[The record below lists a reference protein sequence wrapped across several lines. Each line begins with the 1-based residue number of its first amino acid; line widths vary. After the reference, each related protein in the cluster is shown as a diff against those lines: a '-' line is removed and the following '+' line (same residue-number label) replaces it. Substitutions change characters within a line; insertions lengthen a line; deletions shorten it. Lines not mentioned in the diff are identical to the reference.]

1 MTSLL
6 GSTQFWFGALLLC
19 AFQFAKFNEIKPLD
33 AGLKGWSAVPDLHAR
48 DFVGL
53 LPYRVTLALFVAVTL
68 AGYVVLCLASP
79 SLIGGW
85 MRIVGQQTQAAEID
99 KIAQSSAYPLW
110 IAAAFMGLAHQT
122 IPGLARISNVQ
133 RDMFHDLVGIP
144 RALVETSSRFSTQ
157 ILAQSLDKRGRGE
170 RLALMCSDRWRA
182 DIEEIADIAFFEAQ
196 LRRLKL
202 DGEDDLKDARGGSVR
217 ELRAAIEQVVCV
229 ACIATVRK
237 SGAEALAD
245 LAGHLGVEK
254 PRPQPSLWHDL
265 LAPALGCFTALIV
278 LLFLLP
284 MLTPLMAR
292 LMGGEAIF
300 WPSGDEAL
308 SASAVYLVGLVVPV
322 LVAAAI
328 LASWTAGKA
337 DAARKSGSTS
347 GSAGALIVIGLFV
360 VAYDLGQTV
369 WDYGFNNFKLDT
381 GTGQFIGH
389 MVPFIALHALVV
401 MAICGF
407 IQWRVAQPGSA
418 TPTRRT
424 LDVLE
429 TVLVAAIVASFYGWA
444 RINYQWGK
452 PQPFDLVPLTVL
464 LNAAAAVMAF
474 VAYRSIWRRR
484 QVRVGECAAPA
495 TPLPVVAAAE

>member
-1 MTSLL
+1 MASLL
-6 GSTQFWFGALLLC
+6 GSAQFWFGALLLC

-33 AGLKGWSAVPDLHAR
+33 AGLRGWAAVPDLRAR

-53 LPYRVTLALFVAVTL
+53 LPYRVTLVLFVLVTL
-68 AGYVVLCLASP
+68 AGYTILCLASP

-85 MRIVGQQTQAAEID
+85 MRIVGQQSDAAEID
-99 KIAQSSAYPLW
+99 RIARSSAYPLW

-144 RALVETSSRFSTQ
+144 RALVETSARFSTR
-157 ILAQSLDKRGRGE
+157 ILAQSPDRHARGE

-182 DIEEIADIAFFEAQ
+182 DIEEIADIGFFEAQ
-196 LRRLKL
+196 LERLKL
-202 DGEDDLKDARGGSVR
+202 DDEDDIEDTRNGSVR

-254 PRPQPSLWHDL
+254 PRLQPGLGRDL
-265 LAPALGCFTALIV
+265 LAPALGCFTALVV

-284 MLTPLMAR
+284 MATPLAAG
-292 LMGGEAIF
+292 LMGGEAVF
-300 WPSGDEAL
+300 WPAGDEAL
-308 SASAVYLVGLVVPV
+308 SSSAIYLMGLVVPV

-328 LASWTAGKA
+328 LAFWTSGKA
-337 DAARKSGSTS
+337 AGGESGAAP
-347 GSAGALIVIGLFV
+347 GSAGALIVAGLFV
-360 VAYDLGQTV
+360 VGYDLGQTL
-369 WDYGFNNFKLDT
+369 WDYGFNNVRLDT

-407 IQWRVAQPGSA
+407 VRWRVAQPGPETA
-418 TPTRRT
+418 TRRT
-424 LDVLE
+424 LDLLE
-429 TVLVAAIVASFYGWA
+429 TVLVAAIVSAFYGWA

-474 VAYRSIWRRR
+474 VAYRSIQRRR
-484 QVRVGECAAPA
+484 QARNGVECPAPA
-495 TPLPVVAAAE
+495 TVIPAL

>member
-6 GSTQFWFGALLLC
+6 GSGQFWFGALLLC
-19 AFQFAKFNEIKPLD
+19 AFQFAKFNEIKPFES
-33 AGLKGWSAVPDLHAR
+33 GLKGWSAVPDLHAR

-53 LPYRVTLALFVAVTL
+53 LPYRVTLVLFVLVTL

-85 MRIVGQQTQAAEID
+85 MRIVGQQTEAAEID

-144 RALVETSSRFSTQ
+144 RALVETSARFSTQ
-157 ILAQSLDKRGRGE
+157 ILAQSLDKGARGD

-182 DIEEIADIAFFEAQ
+182 DIEEIADVGFFEAQ
-196 LRRLKL
+196 LKRLKL
-202 DGEDDLKDARGGSVR
+202 DDEDDIRDARGGSVR
-217 ELRAAIEQVVCV
+217 ELRASIEQVVCV
-229 ACIATVRK
+229 ACIAAVRK
-237 SGAEALAD
+237 GGTEALAD
-245 LAGHLGVEK
+245 LADHLGVDK
-254 PRPQPSLWHDL
+254 PREQPGLWHDL
-265 LAPALGCFTALIV
+265 LAPALACFTALVV

-284 MLTPLMAR
+284 MATPLAAR
-292 LMGGEAIF
+292 MMGGEAVF
-300 WPSGDEAL
+300 WPSGNEAL
-308 SASAVYLVGLVVPV
+308 SASAVYLVGLVLPV
-322 LVAAAI
+322 LMAAAI
-328 LASWTAGKA
+328 LVSWTRGKPNAAGREPD
-337 DAARKSGSTS
+337 DAPGT
-347 GSAGALIVIGLFV
+347 AGALLVVGLFV
-360 VAYDLGQTV
+360 VVYDLGQTL
-369 WDYGFNNFKLDT
+369 WDYGFNNVALDQ

-407 IQWRVAQPGSA
+407 TQWRVAQPGPA
-418 TPTRRT
+418 TPSRQT
-424 LDVLE
+424 LDLLE
-429 TVLVAAIVASFYGWA
+429 TVLVAAVVSAFYGWA
-444 RINYQWGK
+444 RINYQWAT

-464 LNAAAAVMAF
+464 LNGAAAAMVF

-484 QVRVGECAAPA
+484 QARQQCAAPPA
-495 TPLPVVAAAE
+495 PLTLPAAAK

>member
-6 GSTQFWFGALLLC
+6 GSAQFWFGALLLC

-33 AGLKGWSAVPDLHAR
+33 TGLKALSAVPDLRAR

-53 LPYRVTLALFVAVTL
+53 LPYRVTLVLFVLVTL

-85 MRIVGQQTQAAEID
+85 LRIVGQQSDAAEID
-99 KIAQSSAYPLW
+99 GIAQSSAYPLW

-144 RALVETSSRFSTQ
+144 RALVETSAHFSTQ
-157 ILAQSLDKRGRGE
+157 ILAQSLDRRSRGE

-182 DIEEIADIAFFEAQ
+182 GIEPIADIGFLEAQ
-196 LRRLKL
+196 LERLKL
-202 DGEDDLKDARGGSVR
+202 DDEDDIKDARAGSVR
-217 ELRAAIEQVVCV
+217 ELRASIEQVVCV

-237 SGAEALAD
+237 GGIDALAE

-254 PRPQPSLWHDL
+254 PRAQPGLWQDL
-265 LAPALGCFTALIV
+265 LAPALGCFTALVV

-284 MLTPLMAR
+284 MATPLAAR
-292 LMGGEAIF
+292 LMGGEVVF
-300 WPSGDEAL
+300 WPSGEGAL
-308 SASAVYLVGLVVPV
+308 SSSAVYLVGLVIPV

-328 LASWTAGKA
+328 LASWTPRKA
-337 DAARKSGSTS
+337 DAEGS
-347 GSAGALIVIGLFV
+347 LLVVGLFV
-360 VAYDLGQTV
+360 VFYDLAQTL
-369 WDYGFNNFKLDT
+369 WDYGFNNVRLNQD
-381 GTGQFIGH
+381 TGQFIGH

-407 IQWRVAQPGSA
+407 VQWRVTQPAPA
-418 TPTRRT
+418 TVSRQT

-429 TVLVAAIVASFYGWA
+429 TVLVAAVVSAFYGWA
-444 RINYQWGK
+444 RIDYQWAK

-464 LNAAAAVMAF
+464 LNGAAAVMAF

-484 QVRVGECAAPA
+484 QARQQSLAPPE
-495 TPLPVVAAAE
+495 PLRFPAAAD

>member
-1 MTSLL
+1 MTGLL
-6 GSTQFWFGALLLC
+6 GSAQFWFGALLLC

-33 AGLKGWSAVPDLHAR
+33 AGLKGWSAVPDLRAR

-53 LPYRVTLALFVAVTL
+53 LPYRVTLALFVLVTL

-85 MRIVGQQTQAAEID
+85 MRIVGQQSEAAEID

-144 RALVETSSRFSTQ
+144 RALVETSSRFSTE
-157 ILAQSLDKRGRGE
+157 ILAQSLDKRSRGE

-182 DIEEIADIAFFEAQ
+182 DIEEIADIGFFEAQ
-196 LRRLKL
+196 LERLEL
-202 DGEDDLKDARGGSVR
+202 DDEDDLEDARGGSVR

-245 LAGHLGVEK
+245 LAVHLGVER
-254 PRPQPSLWHDL
+254 PREQPGRWHDL
-265 LAPALGCFTALIV
+265 LAPALGCFTALVV

-284 MLTPLMAR
+284 MVTPLMAAM
-292 LMGGEAIF
+292 MGGEAVF

-308 SASAVYLVGLVVPV
+308 SSSAIYLVGLVVPV
-322 LVAAAI
+322 LIAAAI

-337 DAARKSGSTS
+337 GSAP
-347 GSAGALIVIGLFV
+347 GAGALIVVGLFV
-360 VAYDLGQTV
+360 VAYDLGQTL
-369 WDYGFNNFKLDT
+369 WDYGFNNVKLDT
-381 GTGQFIGH
+381 DTGQFIG
-389 MVPFIALHALVV
+389 LHALVV

-407 IQWRVAQPGSA
+407 IQWRIAQPGSA
-418 TPTRRT
+418 TASRETATLTRRT

-429 TVLVAAIVASFYGWA
+429 TVLVAAIVAAFYGWA

-484 QVRVGECAAPA
+484 QARQEDAAPA
-495 TPLPVVAAAE
+495 APLPVPAAAG